1 MLINKVESCGN
12 RIKKALSLRGM
23 TQAELCRL
31 SDIPKAPIS
40 AYVHDAYEPKEDRA
54 RAMAR
59 VLDVDVL
66 WLLGYN
72 VPMNADA
79 PSLSVQDLTDA
90 ERAWLELYRRLS
102 PDVRE
107 TFVTLIETFDN
118 LSRSRAAEAFES
130 MQAAISSQNKKST

>member
-1 MLINKVESCGN
+1 MLTNKVDTCGN
-12 RIKKALSLRGM
+12 RIKKALSMRDM

-31 SDIPKAPIS
+31 IEVPKAAMS
-40 AYVHDAYEPKEDRA
+40 QYVSDLYIPKEDRA

-59 VLDVDVL
+59 ALNVDVL

-79 PSLSVQDLTDA
+79 PSLSNQDLTDA
-90 ERAWLELYRRLS
+90 ERAWLELYRKLS
-102 PDVRE
+102 PDVRK

-130 MQAAISSQNKKST
+130 MKAAISSQNKKST

>member
-1 MLINKVESCGN
+1 MLTNKVESCGK

-31 SDIPKAPIS
+31 SGIPKAPIS

-59 VLDVDVL
+59 VLDVDPL
-66 WLLGYN
+66 CLLGYN

-79 PSLSVQDLTDA
+79 PSLSDQDLTDG
-90 ERAWLELYRRLS
+90 ERAWLDLYRTLS
-102 PDVRE
+102 PESRE
-107 TFVTLIETFDN
+107 VFVPLVSKFDN
-118 LSRSRAAEAFES
+118 LPGPVRQMLLAS
-130 MQAAISSQNKKST
+130 MKAAISSQNKK

>member
-1 MLINKVESCGN
+1 MLTNKVESCGK

-31 SDIPKAPIS
+31 IKIPKATLS
-40 AYVHDAYEPKEDRA
+40 QYVSDVYEPKEDRT

-59 VLDVDVL
+59 VLDVDPL

-79 PSLSVQDLTDA
+79 PSLSNQDLTDG
-90 ERAWLELYRRLS
+90 ERAWLDLYRKIS
-102 PDVRE
+102 PEHRG
-107 TFVTLIETFDN
+107 TVTSLIETFDN
-118 LSRSRAAEAFES
+118 LPDPVRQMLFAS